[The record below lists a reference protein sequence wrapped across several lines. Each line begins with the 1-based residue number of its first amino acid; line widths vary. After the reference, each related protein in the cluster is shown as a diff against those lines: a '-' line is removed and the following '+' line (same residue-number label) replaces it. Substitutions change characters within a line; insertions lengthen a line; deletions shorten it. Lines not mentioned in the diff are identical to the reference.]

1 MSKMLWHH
9 QPPSE
14 LYSAT
19 KLTTA
24 KCTITRNHHLF
35 ESNTRAPT
43 HQSRKT
49 HQPPQYWQNF
59 KNNFQRYSKCVLLR
73 ATNHRFAADIYAT
86 KYNQQPKETLD
97 SNNFPRTGSYSA
109 QQVWLSNPKEACVD
123 ELEGAVFNDW
133 LTVPCAATA
142 PDCIGWLV
150 RSFEIDS
157 RTCTEHEIR
166 CQQHAS
172 SVHDAMITHSSQS
185 QNEIVSTRWKFNAAH
200 HGNTNMAS
208 ALEKN
213 DHTWF
218 WFFVIGNHC
227 KNAAAYCH
235 ESNQWT
241 INTNMDRADS
251 NRTPFFKKHY
261 PITSQLSNSKLT

>member
-1 MSKMLWHH
+1 MSTIL
-9 QPPSE
+9 
-14 LYSAT
+14 T
-19 KLTTA
+19 KL
-24 KCTITRNHHLF
+24 
-35 ESNTRAPT
+35 
-43 HQSRKT
+43 Q
-49 HQPPQYWQNF
+49 PQYWQ
-59 KNNFQRYSKCVLLR
+59 YATILLR
-73 ATNHRFAADIYAT
+73 ATNHHFAK
-86 KYNQQPKETLD
+86 KYNRQRKGTVDP
-97 SNNFPRTGSYSA
+97 NNFPRTGSDSA
-109 QQVWLSNPKEACVD
+109 QQVCFSKPERTCVD
-123 ELEGAVFNDW
+123 VLERAVFNDW

-157 RTCTEHEIR
+157 RTCTEYHTR
-166 CQQHAS
+166 CQQQRAS
-172 SVHDAMITHSSQS
+172 SVHDAMITYSSQS
-185 QNEIVSTRWKFNAAH
+185 ENEIVSTRWKFNAAH

-218 WFFVIGNHC
+218 WFFVIGNHG

-235 ESNQWT
+235 ESDQWT

>member
-1 MSKMLWHH
+1 MSTIL
-9 QPPSE
+9 
-14 LYSAT
+14 T
-19 KLTTA
+19 KL
-24 KCTITRNHHLF
+24 
-35 ESNTRAPT
+35 
-43 HQSRKT
+43 Q
-49 HQPPQYWQNF
+49 PQYWQNF
-59 KNNFQRYSKCVLLR
+59 CCRLHSLACNQPPLCYNTLQYR
-73 ATNHRFAADIYAT
+73 NI
-86 KYNQQPKETLD
+86 NQQPKETLD

-185 QNEIVSTRWKFNAAH
+185 ENEIVSTRWKFNAAH

-218 WFFVIGNHC
+218 WFFVIGNHG
-227 KNAAAYCH
+227 KNAAAHCQK
-235 ESNQWT
+235 SDQWT

-251 NRTPFFKKHY
+251 NRTPFFTKHY